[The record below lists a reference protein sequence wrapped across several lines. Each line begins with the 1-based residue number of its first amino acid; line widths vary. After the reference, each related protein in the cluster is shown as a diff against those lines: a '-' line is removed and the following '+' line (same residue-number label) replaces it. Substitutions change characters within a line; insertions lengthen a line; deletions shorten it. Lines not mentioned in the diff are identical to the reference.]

1 MIALEPPGNAA
12 RDIALFRRR
21 IFSALG
27 EASALAFPE
36 LVPLLW
42 LFPGAPQA
50 ARRAGLFMRDC
61 WRGIEA
67 PFSTTS
73 PMASGELLYLGL
85 EGPLESLASALRQ
98 SLPSAAVDPSS
109 PTGETQELTA
119 APLRPCLGFFLCPCP
134 DHGPALAAASSLDPP
149 RVDFL
154 DCAIVDMTL
163 RSGPDPFRALSW
175 TIQARETRR
184 TGPRKR

>member
-12 RDIALFRRR
+12 RDIVLYRRR

-42 LFPGAPQA
+42 LFPRELPGG
-50 ARRAGLFMRDC
+50 RRAGPFMRGC
-61 WRGIEA
+61 WRGIAA
-67 PFSTTS
+67 PFATTG
-73 PMASGELLYLGL
+73 PMASGGLLYLGL
-85 EGPLESLASALRQ
+85 EGPLESVANALRQ
-98 SLPSAAVDPSS
+98 ALPSAASLAS
-109 PTGETQELTA
+109 PNDEVEEHPA

-134 DHGPALAAASSLDPP
+134 DPVPALAAALSLDPP
-149 RVDFL
+149 QVDFL
-154 DCAIVDMTL
+154 DCAVVDMGL
-163 RSGPDPFRALSW
+163 RSGPDPFKALSW
-175 TIQARETRR
+175 TILAREPRR